1 MVVAYDLDIAREK
14 NDVGMRKLSDMAKK
28 ARLQGYEVI
37 AVSASTEQKANSVKE
52 EFDLPFD
59 FYFCDETALKT
70 IVRSVPGILVLHNGT
85 IVDKQHRSEERRVGK
100 GCSP

>member
-70 IVRSVPGILVLHNGT
+70 IVRSVP
-85 IVDKQHRSEERRVGK
+85 RSEEHTSELQSRGHLVCRLLLEK
-100 GCSP
+100 K